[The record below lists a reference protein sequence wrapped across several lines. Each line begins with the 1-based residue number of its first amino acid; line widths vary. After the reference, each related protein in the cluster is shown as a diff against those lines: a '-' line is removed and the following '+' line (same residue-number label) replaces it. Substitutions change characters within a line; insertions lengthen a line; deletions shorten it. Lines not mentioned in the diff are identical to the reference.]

1 MMRTSKSNLSSLQN
15 YCISDF
21 KLIAVVANIVI
32 TFTFI
37 IIIMVFCN
45 PWSKYNLKMS
55 VILSI
60 HKKIY
65 QYISYLSVL
74 NILLKN

>member
-32 TFTFI
+32 TFAFI

-45 PWSKYNLKMS
+45 PWFKNNLKMS
-55 VILSI
+55 VLLSI